1 MFFLFLPYLCDLFR
15 KKNQNQSYLPE
26 SPQPCAIEENDRHS
40 MKSLR
45 YILVLALA
53 LSKAQADFSDLEQAA
68 IREGKLNTLTMP
80 DPWANWAETWQDLEK
95 KYQIKHQDTDM
106 TSGQAISKM
115 RAEGKNATADLSDVG
130 FEFAPIAKSQGVTQ
144 PYKPKTW
151 DEIPDWAKDSEGHW
165 MLSYTGTISF
175 IIDKNA
181 VKKSPRSWKEL
192 LNGKYRVA
200 IGEVGSGSQ
209 PTNGVLAA
217 AIALGGSEHDISP
230 GIQFFSRLAKEQRLS
245 LANPV
250 ISNLEKGEVEIGILW
265 DFNALNY
272 RTLINPER
280 FEVLIPSDGS
290 VISGYSTLINKHAK
304 NPNAAKLAREYILSD
319 AGQIN
324 LAKGYARPIRNIPLP
339 GAIQKKLLPS
349 EQYQKARSVK
359 DHSAWR
365 RSARK
370 LPTLWQEE
378 VMIHMQ

>member
-1 MFFLFLPYLCDLFR
+1 ML
-15 KKNQNQSYLPE
+15 
-26 SPQPCAIEENDRHS
+26 A
-40 MKSLR
+40 
-45 YILVLALA
+45 LVLPQV
-53 LSKAQADFSDLEQAA
+53 QADFSKLEQLAKD
-68 IREGKLNTLTMP
+68 EGKLNTLTMP
-80 DPWANWAETWQDLEK
+80 DPWANWKGTWLDLEK

-115 RAEGKNATADLSDVG
+115 RVEGKHATADLSDVG
-130 FEFAPIAKSQGVTQ
+130 FEFAPIAKSQGITQ
-144 PYKPKTW
+144 PYKPETW
-151 DEIPDWAKDSEGHW
+151 SDIPDWAKDSDGHW

-192 LNGKYRVA
+192 LESKYRVA

-209 PTNGVLAA
+209 PSNGVLAA
-217 AIALGGSEHDISP
+217 ALAMGGSEHDILP
-230 GIQFFSRLAKEQRLS
+230 GIKFFSKLAKEKRLS

-272 RTLINPER
+272 RTLINSER
-280 FEVLIPSDGS
+280 FDVLIPSDGS
-290 VISGYSTLINKHAK
+290 IVSGYSTLINKYAK
-304 NPNAAKLAREYILSD
+304 HPNAAKLAREYILSD

-324 LAKGYARPIRNIPLP
+324 LARGYARPIRKISLP
-339 GAIQKKLLPS
+339 DEIQQKLLPS
-349 EQYQKARSVK
+349 EQYQKARPVK

-365 RSARK
+365 RSARE
-370 LPTLWQEE
+370 LPMLWQEE

>member
-1 MFFLFLPYLCDLFR
+1 
-15 KKNQNQSYLPE
+15 
-26 SPQPCAIEENDRHS
+26 
-40 MKSLR
+40 MKRLQ
-45 YILVLALA
+45 YFLVLALF
-53 LSKAQADFSDLEQAA
+53 LPQIQADFSDIEQAA
-68 IREGKLNTLTMP
+68 RKEGRLNTLTMP
-80 DPWANWAETWQDLEK
+80 DPWANWRGTWQDLER

-115 RAEGKNATADLSDVG
+115 RAEGKHATADLSDAG
-130 FEFAPIAKSQGVTQ
+130 FEFAPIAKSQGITQ
-144 PYKPKTW
+144 PYKPSTW
-151 DEIPDWAKDSEGHW
+151 NEIPDWAKDSDGHW

-181 VKKSPRSWKEL
+181 VKKAPRSWKEL
-192 LNGKYRVA
+192 LNSKYRVA

-230 GIQFFSRLAKEQRLS
+230 GIQFFSKLAKEHRLS

-250 ISNLEKGEVEIGILW
+250 ISNLEKGEVEVGILW

-272 RTLINPER
+272 RTLINSDR
-280 FEVLIPSDGS
+280 FDVLIPSDGS

-319 AGQIN
+319 AGQTN
-324 LAKGYARPIRNIPLP
+324 LAKGYARPIRNVPLP
-339 GAIQKKLLPS
+339 DAVQEKLLPR
-349 EQYQKARSVK
+349 EQYEKARPVK
-359 DHSAWR
+359 DRSAWR
-365 RSARK
+365 RSARE
-370 LPTLWQEE
+370 LPMLWQEK